1 MSNFLVFLLSAG
13 GAAFLT
19 AIIAGIRSLSTTRLE
34 NEAALIKRLSDSAK
48 TSQEDADRQRD
59 RAERSERYAEKLRTQ
74 RDEALDRVARYKRA
88 LIAHD
93 IDYIDASDD
102 PKS

>member
-19 AIIAGIRSLSTTRLE
+19 AVIAGIRSLSTTRLE

-48 TSQEDADRQRD
+48 SSQEEADGQRE
-59 RAERSERYAEKLRTQ
+59 RAERAERYAEKLREQ
-74 RDEALDRVARYKRA
+74 RDDALDVAAKYKRR
-88 LIAHD
+88 LIDEGID
-93 IDYIDASDD
+93 ITKDR
-102 PKS
+102 